1 MFNLFRKTIYDKR
14 AFIIGW
20 AIGMILFAFVMMI
33 FFPAFKDS
41 GLDQLLANLP
51 PELKSLKGLI
61 GDIGALSTPSGY
73 LAGQFFDIRM
83 PMFLSVFSVIL
94 AIGLSIKDEEAGY
107 IRTLLALPLSRT
119 KLFFGKFIAIVA
131 ICLSAVVASAI
142 GLLLGAAVVNVSLDL
157 IVLFN
162 LSLVTLIL
170 LICMTT
176 LFYCVGIATGKRTI
190 TMLVGVLVSTCSFL
204 LTTFAKSVDWLQPYE
219 NASLFHY
226 FPAADIVK
234 NGIFYG
240 DILVYVFVTLISIL
254 AAVILFR
261 RRDVR

>member
-1 MFNLFRKTIYDKR
+1 MFNLFRKTLYDKR

-20 AIGMILFAFVMMI
+20 AIGMAFFAFVMMI

-41 GLDQLLANLP
+41 GLEQLLVNLP

-94 AIGLSIKDEEAGY
+94 AIGLSVKDEEAGY

-119 KLFFGKFIAIVA
+119 RLLFGKLFAIVV
-131 ICLSAVVASAI
+131 ICLSAVIASAI
-142 GLLLGAAVVNVSLDL
+142 GLILGAVVVNVSLDMT
-157 IVLFN
+157 VLFN

-170 LICMTT
+170 LVCMTT
-176 LFYCVGIATGKRTI
+176 LSYCIGIATGKRAV
-190 TMLVGVLVSTCSFL
+190 TMLAGVLISTASFL
-204 LTTFAKSVDWLQPYE
+204 LTTFAKSVDWLQPFE
-219 NASLFHY
+219 KFSLFHY

-234 NGIFYG
+234 NGISII
-240 DILVYVFVTLISIL
+240 DVSVYAAITVVAIVAALIM
-254 AAVILFR
+254 FR
-261 RRDVR
+261 SRDVR